1 LFWVLWVGDQRL
13 DDFARRLHINDGA
26 PAVIYYADEG
36 EEFEWD
42 GRLWHRPTGPS
53 PEPQWVAIVDE
64 ATFRR
69 IR

>member
-1 LFWVLWVGDQRL
+1 MRIALLR
-13 DDFARRLHINDGA
+13 
-26 PAVIYYADEG
+26 

-42 GRLWHRPTGPS
+42 GRLWHRPTGPV

-64 ATFRR
+64 GTFRR